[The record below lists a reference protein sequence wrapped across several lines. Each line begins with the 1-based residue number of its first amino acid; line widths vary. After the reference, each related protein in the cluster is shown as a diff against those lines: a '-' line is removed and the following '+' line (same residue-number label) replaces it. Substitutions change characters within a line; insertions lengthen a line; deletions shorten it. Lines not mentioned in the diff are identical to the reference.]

1 MITVWNRKLLI
12 STYHL
17 VWQSKI
23 RDILSA
29 NDIDYMINT
38 PVFASTTT
46 QPEYRIYVRKKDHAH
61 AWYLIKDVFQSSV

>member
-38 PVFASTTT
+38 PV
-46 QPEYRIYVRKKDHAH
+46 KC
-61 AWYLIKDVFQSSV
+61 